1 MSSNTITWRDVLA
14 TSEKLSISDQL
25 RLITELSLRVRQTLV
40 ESEPMD
46 LLTLAGVGK
55 EVWDKVDTDAYL
67 NQERDS
73 WQD

>member
-25 RLITELSLRVRQTLV
+25 RLITELSSRVRQTLV

-55 EVWDKVDTDAYL
+55 EVWDKVDTDTYL
-67 NQERDS
+67 NQERES

>member
-40 ESEPMD
+40 EREPMD

>member
-1 MSSNTITWRDVLA
+1 MSTNPVTWRDVLA

-25 RLITELSLRVRQTLV
+25 RLITELSLRVRQVLV
-40 ESEPMD
+40 ESEPVD

-55 EVWDKVDTDAYL
+55 EVWDKVDTDDYL

-73 WQD
+73 WEN

>member
-1 MSSNTITWRDVLA
+1 MSTNSITWREVLA
-14 TSEKLSISDQL
+14 TSENLSISDQL
-25 RLITELSLRVRQTLV
+25 RLITELSLRVRQALI
-40 ESEPMD
+40 ENEPVD

-73 WQD
+73 WGD

>member
-1 MSSNTITWRDVLA
+1 MSSNSATWREVLA

-25 RLITELSLRVRQTLV
+25 RLITELSLHVRQILA
-40 ESEPMD
+40 ENEPVD
-46 LLTLAGVGK
+46 LLTLDGVGK
-55 EVWDKVDTDAYL
+55 EVWAKIDSDACL